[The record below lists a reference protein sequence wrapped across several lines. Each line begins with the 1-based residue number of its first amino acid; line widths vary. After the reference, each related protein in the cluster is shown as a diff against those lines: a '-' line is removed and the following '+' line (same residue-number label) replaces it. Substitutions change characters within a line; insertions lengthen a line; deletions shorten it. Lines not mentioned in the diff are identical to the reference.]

1 MGKGGKTE
9 MKMVKRVLAFFFV
22 FILAPALV
30 LADDY
35 VIGDGDALQISVW
48 GVSELS
54 VGAVV
59 RPDGKITIPGV
70 GDVPASGYTPKDLSA
85 KIADHLKQVVKKPIV
100 TVTVTGITNNKIYI
114 IGGGVASGVQP
125 LTGRTTLLKFMSR
138 FGNFKGADLEHAYL
152 VRNGKKLDVDFY
164 GLLIKGALAKDIALE
179 PEDII
184 YVPDNESNKIYI
196 MGEVNAPK
204 YTYYRENFRIL
215 DAILEAGGFSKFA
228 NENKVVIM
236 RKGTN
241 GQMKEITAK
250 VKNLMKE
257 GNLSENILLLPGDFV
272 IVKESLF

>member
-1 MGKGGKTE
+1 
-9 MKMVKRVLAFFFV
+9 MVKRILVFFFV
-22 FILAPALV
+22 FLLAPALV
-30 LADDY
+30 LAEDY

-70 GDVPASGYTPKDLSA
+70 GDITASGYTPKALSA
-85 KIADHLKQVVKKPIV
+85 KVAENLKEVVKKPIV

-114 IGGGVASGVQP
+114 IGGGVSSGVQQ

-138 FGNFKGADLEHAYL
+138 YGNFKGADLEHAYL
-152 VRNGKKLDVDFY
+152 VRNNKKLDVDFY
-164 GLLIKGALAKDIALE
+164 GLLIKGGLAKDIALE

-196 MGEVNAPK
+196 MGEVTNPK

-236 RKGTN
+236 RKGPN
-241 GQMKEITAK
+241 GQMKDITVR
-250 VKNLMKE
+250 VKDLMKG
-257 GNLSENILLLPGDFV
+257 GNLSENILLMPGDFV
-272 IVKESLF
+272 IVKESIF